1 MDIDQIKIALDNTDP
16 QQRMRG
22 IRELRH
28 YETDI
33 AAPLLLDHVDDQEFL
48 VRSFVAMGLGRKRN
62 PDSFTA
68 LLEMM
73 QSDKD
78 PNVRAEAANSLS
90 FFGDMAVTHLRQ
102 MYEQD
107 AHWLVRRSII
117 AALADL
123 DSPQELLEICAIG
136 LSGDDVPV
144 IESCIDC
151 LGVFANTEQQESA
164 LKLLLPL
171 TTDESWRI
179 RVQTAKSLSQ
189 YNHPEAATALNQ
201 LKTDA
206 DHRVVGAV
214 LESLV

>member
-68 LLEMM
+68 LLAMM
-73 QSDKD
+73 QLDKD

-90 FFGDMAVTHLRQ
+90 FFGDMAVT
-102 MYEQD
+102 
-107 AHWLVRRSII
+107 
-117 AALADL
+117 
-123 DSPQELLEICAIG
+123 
-136 LSGDDVPV
+136 
-144 IESCIDC
+144 
-151 LGVFANTEQQESA
+151 
-164 LKLLLPL
+164 
-171 TTDESWRI
+171 
-179 RVQTAKSLSQ
+179 
-189 YNHPEAATALNQ
+189 
-201 LKTDA
+201 
-206 DHRVVGAV
+206 
-214 LESLV
+214 